1 MTLAIIKD
9 VYSLKSTLVMDLVLM
24 TTAANLAMT
33 QSRMCLA
40 PNAYTKYLTGQD
52 QVTTNTSELTI

>member
-1 MTLAIIKD
+1 MVLA
-9 VYSLKSTLVMDLVLM
+9 LM
-24 TTAANLAMT
+24 TTVANLATT

-40 PNAYTKYLTGQD
+40 PNAYTKYLTDQD